1 MEKQSFERRLYFVLR
16 ESRSV
21 AKRSGESAHGSLF
34 FSALRCYFFRN
45 LLRLWW
51 LLCIILKK
59 FCFSVENF
67 CNTTALQLST
77 FCIDLKWR
85 LSLKSCYV
93 FLRRWRWKH
102 ILKADLLWRDKYL
115 RLFQMLF
122 FFTVEFLV
130 PFWVFYFYLSHPT
143 FICLEFLGLALE
155 EIKRTVILGRVVIS
169 ASCPTMVPLLILCQE

>member
-1 MEKQSFERRLYFVLR
+1 MKICTTGFIQDTFFFIMWKVHISIFFGIVKIELWTLNNCKNALFLFLHPETHCCCLDGETVFWTKVVLR
-16 ESRSV
+16 FKRIIRSV
-21 AKRSGESAHGSLF
+21 AKRSGDSAHGSLF

-77 FCIDLKWR
+77 FCFDLKWR
-85 LSLKSCYV
+85 LSSKSCFV

-102 ILKADLLWRDKYL
+102 NLKADLLWRHK
-115 RLFQMLF
+115 
-122 FFTVEFLV
+122 
-130 PFWVFYFYLSHPT
+130 
-143 FICLEFLGLALE
+143 
-155 EIKRTVILGRVVIS
+155 
-169 ASCPTMVPLLILCQE
+169 